1 MKQLLLICTL
11 ALAASFTAQ
20 AKTFKLGEGTP
31 FVSIAIPDSWEPEG
45 GETVVA
51 GSNHGAFLS
60 AEPASG
66 TEINTLIDQAVDF
79 LSEQG
84 VEFDAEKKIEKS
96 QKEINGFTTVIIST
110 LGKDKEGPA
119 QIGLVI
125 TILPNDKA
133 LLLTY
138 WGPVEENK
146 ELTDDLTG
154 IVDSIKSLSK

>member
-1 MKQLLLICTL
+1 MV
-11 ALAASFTAQ
+11 ALAGSFTAQ
-20 AKTFKLGEGTP
+20 AKTFKLGEDTP

-45 GETVVA
+45 SDTVVA

-84 VEFDAEKKIEKS
+84 VEFDDKKIEKS
-96 QKEINGFTTVIIST
+96 QKEINGLNTVIIST
-110 LGKDKEGPA
+110 TGKDKEGPA
-119 QIGLVI
+119 QIGLII
-125 TILPNDKA
+125 TLFPNDNA

-146 ELTDDLTG
+146 ELTDDLG
-154 IVDSIKSLSK
+154 SIIDSIKPLAK